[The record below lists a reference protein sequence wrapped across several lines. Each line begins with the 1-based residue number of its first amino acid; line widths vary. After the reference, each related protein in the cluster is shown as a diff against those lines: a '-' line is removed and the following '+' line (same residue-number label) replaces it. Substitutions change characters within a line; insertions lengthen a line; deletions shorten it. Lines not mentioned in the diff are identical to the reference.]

1 MEALKMNDVEK
12 QRFHVHRDHGLV
24 SFHGSIGD
32 TPDTAAL
39 DGILL
44 NGSICDMRHLLFASW
59 IGLATLGDY
68 IQQRQLRLT
77 FRNLPF
83 AAYEVMRLNK
93 AFAEQ
98 ILESAELPLVHR
110 ESQAIVYE
118 MIDLNTLRK
127 DAESGNEWIHPK
139 PGFLLL
145 IPTRYLFPD
154 LVAQRSTGPL
164 PVQVLTPHKDIV
176 SFWLQYG
183 AFCQSTV
190 EISNTLIHAA
200 RFNMLQIMS
209 EIKAKTAAG
218 EHALKLVAGK
228 VDYTLVLRFE
238 AIMQDIEKEFDQL
251 SDEVQIKF
259 DECEALLARLSLMAL
274 DQACDQTQFIQTL
287 HQYASGI
294 ESLTLIAASCEDCGA
309 RIGTRLSSV
318 RPAELIKQGLSQI
331 DDPHPDT
338 LNAIRAAF
346 AIMDIMSEDDWPASR
361 ELIMAEIEA
370 METLTGACVVTLQV
384 FDMMRQ
390 ILEHRIQEMQLV
402 LSAFCSQGAE
412 PLLDPELR
420 ESVLNKIG
428 AQLVTEQEKAAF
440 AYYLPEGFEK
450 FGQTERKEPGDVLL
464 F

>member
-1 MEALKMNDVEK
+1 MEALKMKDLES
-12 QRFHVHRDHGLV
+12 QRFHVHRDHGVV

-32 TPDTAAL
+32 TPDTVAL

-44 NGSICDMRHLLFASW
+44 NGSICDMQHLLFASW
-59 IGLATLGDY
+59 IGLATLGEY

-77 FRNLPF
+77 FRKLPF
-83 AAYEVMRLNK
+83 AVYDAMRLNK
-93 AFAEQ
+93 AFEEQ
-98 ILESAELPLVHR
+98 VFESAELPLVH
-110 ESQAIVYE
+110 EASLAIVYE
-118 MIDLNTLRK
+118 LIDLNTLRK
-127 DAESGNEWIHPK
+127 HAENGNEWVHPRS
-139 PGFLLL
+139 GCLLL

-154 LVAQRSTGPL
+154 LVAQRSMGPL
-164 PVQVLTPHKDIV
+164 PVQVLTPHKDIAG
-176 SFWLQYG
+176 FWLQYG

-190 EISNTLIHAA
+190 EISNILIHAA
-200 RFNMLQIMS
+200 RFNMLQILS

-218 EHALKLVAGK
+218 EHALKLVSNNI
-228 VDYTLVLRFE
+228 DYALVLRLE
-238 AIMQDIEKEFDQL
+238 TIMQEIEKEFDQL
-251 SDEVQIKF
+251 SDTMQVKF
-259 DECEALLARLSLMAL
+259 DECEALLARLSLLAL
-274 DQACDQTQFIQTL
+274 DPACDSLRFIQTL
-287 HQYASGI
+287 HQYASDI
-294 ESLTLIAASCEDCGA
+294 DSLKQIAASCEDSGA

-318 RPAELIKQGLSQI
+318 RPAELIKQGLTQI
-331 DDPHPDT
+331 DNPEAET

-361 ELIMAEIEA
+361 DLIMAEIEA

-390 ILEHRIQEMQLV
+390 ILEHRIHEMQLV
-402 LSAFCSQGAE
+402 LTAFSQQGPAS
-412 PLLDPELR
+412 LLDAELR

-440 AYYLPEGFEK
+440 AFYLPDGFLK